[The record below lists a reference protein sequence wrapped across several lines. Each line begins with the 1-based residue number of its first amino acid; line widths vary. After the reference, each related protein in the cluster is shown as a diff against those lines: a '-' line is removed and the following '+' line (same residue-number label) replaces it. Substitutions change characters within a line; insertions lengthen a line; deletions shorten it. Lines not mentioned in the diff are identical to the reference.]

1 MFLHLLF
8 MFCGTLFETR
18 TVFQFIFS
26 YVGVFKSLISSE
38 FIYINIVYYRFKLEW
53 CFNLSFYIG
62 VFKLLIFL
70 SCSVKVPVYCH
81 LKFHLYVFVKLN
93 IYFLL
98 ETITVVF
105 QITFSYRCFKI
116 VNFSRFFFEK
126 LTICLCELPWN
137 IIVHYLI
144 VSDNYNYGLIYDF
157 WTLIRDFTLV
167 YKVSASV

>member
-1 MFLHLLF
+1 M
-8 MFCGTLFETR
+8 
-18 TVFQFIFS
+18 VFQFIFS
-26 YVGVFKSLISSE
+26 YLGVFKLLISMNISVK
-38 FIYINIVYYRFKLEW
+38 ILYIYYRFKLEW

-126 LTICLCELPWN
+126 LTICLCELP
-137 IIVHYLI
+137 
-144 VSDNYNYGLIYDF
+144 
-157 WTLIRDFTLV
+157 
-167 YKVSASV
+167 